1 MRLTLLFLS
10 AAALLAATGC
20 ETSRTA
26 TESNSTAGRPAV
38 RPDTTSTGFARKLSA
53 GGYLF
58 DLKTGTGADPAL
70 TIRTRRGAT
79 QVVEPLRI
87 PLTGRP
93 VRAAAADLNGNGK
106 PEVYV
111 FTDNPAANA
120 GFYAY
125 ELNPNGLTPLP
136 GPNRIAGRAAEGYSG
151 HDTYAVSGATLIR
164 SFPLGGDV
172 DTAGSRTLAYRL
184 LPGNTWKVQQVMEGS
199 R

>member
-1 MRLTLLFLS
+1 MRSTLLFF
-10 AAALLAATGC
+10 AATGLLATTSC
-20 ETSRTA
+20 DVSRTA
-26 TESNSTAGRPAV
+26 ADSASASNAPSIRV
-38 RPDTTSTGFARKLSA
+38 DTTATGFARKLTQ

-58 DLKTGTGADPAL
+58 DLKTTPGPDPAL
-70 TIRTRRGAT
+70 TIRTRKGVSQIA
-79 QVVEPLRI
+79 EPLRI
-87 PLTGRP
+87 PLAGRP

-106 PEVYV
+106 PEVYI
-111 FTDNPAANA
+111 FTDSPNANA

-125 ELNPNGLTPLP
+125 ELLPTGLTPLP
-136 GPNRIAGRAAEGYSG
+136 GPGRIAGRAAEGYRG

-184 LPGNTWKVQQVMEGS
+184 LSGNTWKVQQVMEGN

>member
-1 MRLTLLFLS
+1 MRSTLIFF
-10 AAALLAATGC
+10 AATGLLAATGC
-20 ETSRTA
+20 DVSRTA
-26 TESNSTAGRPAV
+26 ADSVAAANTPSV
-38 RPDTTSTGFARKLSA
+38 RPDTTATGFSRKLA
-53 GGYLF
+53 QGGYSF
-58 DLKTGTGADPAL
+58 DLKTTVGPDPAL
-70 TIRTRRGAT
+70 TIRTRRGIS

-87 PLTGRP
+87 PLTGQP

-111 FTDNPAANA
+111 FTDAPSANG
-120 GFYAY
+120 GFYGY
-125 ELNPNGLTPLP
+125 ELQPSGLTPLP
-136 GPNRIAGRAAEGYSG
+136 GPGRIIGRAAEGYRG

-184 LPGNTWKVQQVMEGS
+184 LPGNTWKVQQVMEGN

>member
-1 MRLTLLFLS
+1 MRTFSFFLG
-10 AAALLAATGC
+10 AAALLVATAC
-20 ETSRTA
+20 ETARTA
-26 TESNSTAGRPAV
+26 TEGTATAGRPAV
-38 RPDTTSTGFARKLSA
+38 RPDTTSTGFARRFSA
-53 GGYLF
+53 AGYVF
-58 DLKTGTGADPAL
+58 DLKTTAGPDPAL
-70 TIRTRRGAT
+70 TIRTRKGTT

-87 PLTGRP
+87 LLTGRP

-125 ELNPNGLTPLP
+125 ELNTTGLVPLP
-136 GPNRIAGRAAEGYSG
+136 GPSRVAGRAAEGYKG

-184 LPGNTWKVQQVMEGS
+184 LPGNTWKVQQVMEGN

>member
-1 MRLTLLFLS
+1 MRSSLLFF
-10 AAALLAATGC
+10 AATGLLAATAC
-20 ETSRTA
+20 DVSRTA
-26 TESNSTAGRPAV
+26 ADSAAAGSAPSV
-38 RPDTTSTGFARKLSA
+38 RPDTTATGFARKLTQ

-58 DLKTGTGADPAL
+58 ELKTTPGADPAL
-70 TIRTRRGAT
+70 TIRTRKGAT

-87 PLTGRP
+87 PLAGRP
-93 VRAAAADLNGNGK
+93 VRATAADLNGNGK

-111 FTDNPAANA
+111 FTDAPTANA

-125 ELNPNGLTPLP
+125 ELQPSGLTPLP
-136 GPNRIAGRAAEGYSG
+136 GPGRISGRAAEGYRG

-184 LPGNTWKVQQVMEGS
+184 LPGNGWKVQQVMES
-199 R
+199 NR